1 MIRGGCFG
9 PASPDCRRS
18 ARPKPARAQ
27 LARSA
32 LRAATGSDMVRASSG
47 FGRAERRSHT
57 PRITR
62 PHPSPYGVRAF
73 NVWLK
78 PARPGGVVVVR
89 GGRCVPARSLA
100 SRGFPIRSQPMQRLG
115 LAGCVG
121 ALWGCLQA
129 PIAGGRAGARTTRPI
144 RAARGHGL
152 RHGARLF
159 RPGPRRSAEVRRSR
173 TAALAPGRNRSTP
186 PRQVVAS
193 ADCGRAT
200 PSCGIAMLSSS
211 RLSPPPHQGA
221 LVSASRRRPL
231 LRRGS
236 GAVG

>member
-1 MIRGGCFG
+1 MIRGVCE
-9 PASPDCRRS
+9 RRS
-18 ARPKPARAQ
+18 ARPKPEEARTMSEPVA
-27 LARSA
+27 ARSA
-32 LRAATGSDMVRASSG
+32 DRASCARAG

-62 PHPSPYGVRAF
+62 PHPSPYGVLVF

-78 PARPGGVVVVR
+78 PACPGGVVVVR
-89 GGRCVPARSLA
+89 GGGCIPARSLA

-152 RHGARLF
+152 RQGARFL
-159 RPGPRRSAEVRRSR
+159 RLWPGR
-173 TAALAPGRNRSTP
+173 TALAHTPGRNRSTP

-200 PSCGIAMLSSS
+200 PSCGIAMLGSS